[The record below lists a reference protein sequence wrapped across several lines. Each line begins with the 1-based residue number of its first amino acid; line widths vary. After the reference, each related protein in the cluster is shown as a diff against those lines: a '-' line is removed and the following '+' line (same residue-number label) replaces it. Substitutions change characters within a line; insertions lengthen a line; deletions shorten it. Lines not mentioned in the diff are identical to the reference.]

1 LISGGI
7 AGGISDGSPI
17 IFRCVFKP
25 TASSRKTL
33 EAVYEGE
40 VGLKVGRHDACI
52 ALRAVPVVEAMAA
65 MTIMDWI
72 EDNQ

>member
-1 LISGGI
+1 
-7 AGGISDGSPI
+7 
-17 IFRCVFKP
+17 
-25 TASSRKTL
+25 
-33 EAVYEGE
+33 VYKGE